1 MTDAMKLPATK
12 AELLAFMQDQWNGF
26 TRASDALPDEVWL
39 SAVDDHGWSIRDHAG
54 HVVLWTRSEI
64 PLLTDGIPIAQTA
77 GIPDAVWNSTD
88 DNAVNEWFRATLR
101 DRSPADIRAER
112 DRVFPMLLEAVS
124 AIPDDVLL
132 GPARSIGLEDSD
144 RSLLTVMSEN
154 YGLHFDDHRA
164 QIEAL
169 GRAGAPS

>member
-1 MTDAMKLPATK
+1 MSDAMKLPATK

-26 TRASDALPDEVWL
+26 VRASDALPDDIWL
-39 SAVDDHGWSIRDHAG
+39 SAVNDDGWSIRDHVG

-64 PLLTDGIPIAQTA
+64 PLLTDGVPIAQTA
-77 GIPDAVWNSTD
+77 GIPDAVWHSTD
-88 DNAVNEWFRATLR
+88 ENAVNEWFRATLQ

-112 DRVFPMLLEAVS
+112 DRVFPILIEAVS
-124 AIPDDVLL
+124 AIPEEDFAK
-132 GPARSIGLEDSD
+132 PARRSGLEDSD
-144 RSLLTVMSEN
+144 RPLLTVMSEN

-169 GRAGAPS
+169 GKASASS